1 MFGVKMYDLLFGAP
15 EPQLVTAGAI
25 KTNDHFGVAKCRS
38 HLTMLSSIS
47 QNQTKGKIFHVLLI
61 SLYGA

>member
-38 HLTMLSSIS
+38 HLTSIS
-47 QNQTKGKIFHVLLI
+47 KNQTKGKIFHVLLI
-61 SLYGA
+61 SLFGA